1 MERMLVL
8 VKITLIGNYNV
19 EIADLKLSFS
29 PDQREKT
36 ISEEE
41 FDNSFDLKRV
51 LQYFKI
57 EKGNE
62 IKEEVVRT
70 VVEPEKQVEVHEIP
84 VKETEHEVI
93 DATNKSLSDSSIK
106 AKEDFEKKL
115 DEQVIDATDKSLSD
129 SFIKAKEDS
138 EKKLDE
144 QVIDTTNAFK
154 EQVEVKEEVKQEEV
168 ITKNQEQE
176 VVTEAHEKVI
186 AESQEEETAEAVDDK
201 PFTSKK
207 KLGRPKKNK

>member
-1 MERMLVL
+1 M

-115 DEQVIDATDKSLSD
+115 DEQVID
-129 SFIKAKEDS
+129 
-138 EKKLDE
+138 
-144 QVIDTTNAFK
+144 TTNAFK